1 MKNRAMLLRVLELG
15 PFLAN
20 CYIVGSDKTGEGI
33 IIDPVAEAETIMDNV
48 RQLGLT
54 IKLIVATH
62 SHPDHIMALG
72 QLKEETGA
80 PFAMHEAESAG
91 MMASGMARVM
101 GLFMSGSAEPL
112 PKPDMSLKD
121 GDAIEVGDLSFTV
134 LHTPGHSPGGI
145 SLYGHG
151 MVFVGDTLFNFSI
164 GRTDFPGCS
173 HQQLIDSINTKLLTL
188 PDETIVYPG
197 HGPQTTIRAERQHNP
212 FLIG

>member
-1 MKNRAMLLRVLELG
+1 MLLRALLRALELG

-20 CYIVGSDKTGEGI
+20 CYIVGSDGNGEGI

-54 IKLIVATH
+54 IKLIIATH

-72 QLKEETGA
+72 QIKEETGA

-91 MMASGMARVM
+91 MIASGMARVM
-101 GLFMSGSAEPL
+101 GMFMSGSAEPL
-112 PKPDMSLKD
+112 PKPDISLKD
-121 GDAIEVGDLSFTV
+121 GEAIEVGDLSFTV

-173 HQQLIDSINTKLLTL
+173 HQQLIESINSKLLTL